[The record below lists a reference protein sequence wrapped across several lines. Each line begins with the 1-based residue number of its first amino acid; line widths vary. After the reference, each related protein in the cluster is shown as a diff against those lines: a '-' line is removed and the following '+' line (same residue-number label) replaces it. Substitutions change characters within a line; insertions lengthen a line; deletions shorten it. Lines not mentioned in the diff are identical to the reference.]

1 MLRVMVNPHRLV
13 ALVDLDAF
21 FASVE
26 VIEHP
31 ELEGQPLLIG
41 GSPQGRGVVAAASY
55 EARAYG
61 CDSAMP
67 MARALRLCPQATV
80 LPARHQL
87 YRAYSARVMAVL
99 RQASDVVEA
108 MSIDEAY
115 LELSSVV
122 RGLEEGAA
130 LMRQVQSQIRED
142 LGLPCSIGLA
152 ANKMTA
158 KIACASGKPAGF
170 VVVPPGTE
178 RTFLAERPVSALP
191 GVGPRSTERLTACG
205 FTTLGQLASAP
216 LPEVLASLGPWG
228 AVTQRRA
235 QGHDESPVA
244 TDRRSRSISYEQTFP
259 QDIDHVELLEQEVWR
274 MSARL
279 AESLQRIGLVA
290 RTVTL
295 KLRFGDFAT
304 ITRSHSWEKATAKP
318 EAVYQAARDLFQRHC
333 PEGRSVR
340 LVGVALSNLRPRQEP
355 GQLAMREIRQD
366 DR

>member
-1 MLRVMVNPHRLV
+1 MLHVMVNQHRLV

-26 VIEHP
+26 VIERP
-31 ELEGQPLLIG
+31 ELKGKPLLIG

-61 CDSAMP
+61 CNAAMP
-67 MARALRLCPQATV
+67 MVLALRLCPQAIV
-80 LPARHQL
+80 LPVRHQL
-87 YRAYSARVMAVL
+87 YRAYSARVMAIL
-99 RQASDVVEA
+99 RRASDVVEA

-122 RGLEEGAA
+122 HSLREGAA
-130 LMRQVQSQIRED
+130 LMRQARSQIRED

-170 VVVPPGTE
+170 VVVPQGTE
-178 RTFLAERPVSALP
+178 RAFLARQPISALP
-191 GVGPRSTERLTACG
+191 GVGPRSAERLTACG
-205 FTTLGQLASAP
+205 FTTLGQIASAP
-216 LPEVLASLGPWG
+216 LPQVLASLGSWG
-228 AVTQRRA
+228 AVIQRRA

-244 TDRRSRSISYEQTFP
+244 SDRRSKSISYEQTFR
-259 QDIDHVELLEQEVWR
+259 QDIDHVRSLEQEVWR
-274 MSARL
+274 MSAKL
-279 AESLQRIGLVA
+279 AGSLQRIGLVA

-304 ITRSHSWEKATAKP
+304 ITRSHSWGKATAKP
-318 EAVYQAARDLFQRHC
+318 EAICQAAQDLFQRHC
-333 PEGRSVR
+333 PAGRSVR

-355 GQLAMREIRQD
+355 GQLAMQEVRQN